1 VTPEELHRLP
11 AVLDVPTAACVL
23 GVGRSAAYTMVKSG
37 TWPTPVL
44 RLGRRIRI
52 PSAPL
57 LSLLALGPVQEG
69 NGWRQRTA
77 NESPAPDE
85 LQDHEVGEH
94 AR

>member
-1 VTPEELHRLP
+1 MTPEELHRLP

-57 LSLLALGPVQEG
+57 LSLLAVGPVRE
-69 NGWRQRTA
+69 
-77 NESPAPDE
+77 APDE
-85 LQDHEVGEH
+85 LQDHEVGEY